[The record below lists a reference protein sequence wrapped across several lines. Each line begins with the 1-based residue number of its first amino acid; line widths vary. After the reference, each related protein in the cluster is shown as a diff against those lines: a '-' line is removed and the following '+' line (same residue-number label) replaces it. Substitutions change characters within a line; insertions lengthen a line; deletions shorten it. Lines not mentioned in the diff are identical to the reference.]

1 MAAQMKIIRANLRI
15 EDENVLS
22 YIESIL
28 EDGSDNFDC
37 IDDVE
42 DALGEIMKGSVTEE
56 HSDIDEKVT
65 KICEKIYSS
74 LHMNGNTSSSTDIVR
89 LDAPVHLASITGD
102 NNENEQMSSIW
113 LAKPENKSFVDQKKL
128 EKAENKLKQ
137 KQDKKSEKSTSEK
150 STASSQVSEA
160 SASQMRSRKE
170 NKTEA
175 SGQNK
180 ITDLHI
186 ENFDV
191 AFGSK
196 VLLENA
202 ELHVAAG
209 RRYGLVGRN
218 GVGKTTLLK
227 MISSGNLYIPS
238 HFRVLHVEQEVVG
251 DDTLAIDSVLEA
263 DTVRHGLL
271 EEEKSLHKKI
281 DQKPPNSEALNSRLA
296 EIWAKLSEIEADKAP
311 MHAAVVLAGLG
322 FSPEM
327 QKMTTKEFSGGWRM
341 RLALARALFAKPDLL
356 LLDEPTN
363 MLDVRAIM
371 WLEDYLQ
378 TWPTTIIVV
387 SHDRS
392 FLNTIATDIIY
403 MFSKKLTIYRG
414 NFEQFVVTRDEKM
427 KNLLKEYE
435 SQKQYRDHIQ
445 IFIDRFRYNA
455 NRASQVQS
463 KLKLL
468 EKLPKLEPI
477 EKESDFVIR
486 FPTVDDRVKGTMIR
500 LDNASFHY
508 VPGKEIFSNVD
519 ISAGLDSRIC
529 IVGENGS
536 GKSTLLKLLIEANE
550 PTTGFRHAHRNLRI
564 GYFSQHHVDM
574 LDMDMNCVELL
585 ESRFKGKTIEEY
597 RGHLGRYGVTGDLAL
612 RAVKSLS
619 GGQKSRL
626 AFAIMTMS
634 RPNFFIL
641 DEPTNHLDME
651 TIEALGKAL
660 NEFQGGVILVSH
672 DERLISVVCKELW
685 LCQDHKVICVKG
697 GFSEYREML
706 EKEFKRLGIKY

>member
-1 MAAQMKIIRANLRI
+1 MATQMRIINKAFTI
-15 EDENVLS
+15 EDEDILN
-22 YIESIL
+22 YIESVL
-28 EDGSDNFDC
+28 EDGASDFESSEE
-37 IDDVE
+37 IVE
-42 DALGEIMKGSVTEE
+42 ALGEILKESVAE
-56 HSDIDEKVT
+56 SNGDIDEKV
-65 KICEKIYSS
+65 EKVCKEIYSS
-74 LHMNGNTSSSTDIVR
+74 LHLNGNAVPTKDVVR
-89 LDAPVHLASITGD
+89 LDAPVHLASMAGD
-102 NNENEQMSSIW
+102 SDDTNQLSSIW
-113 LAKPENKSFVDQKKL
+113 LAKAGNKSFVDQKKL
-128 EKAENKLKQ
+128 EKAESKLKQ
-137 KQDKKSEKSTSEK
+137 KQEKKSEKSTEK
-150 STASSQVSEA
+150 TTNSNQPSEA
-160 SASQMRSRKE
+160 TASQMRSRKE
-170 NKTEA
+170 NKSEMA
-175 SGQNK
+175 GKNK

-218 GVGKTTLLK
+218 GIGKTTLLK
-227 MISSGNLYIPS
+227 MISSRNLYIPS
-238 HFRVLHVEQEVVG
+238 HFTVLHVEQEVVG

-263 DTVRHGLL
+263 DTVRYNLIK
-271 EEEKSLHKKI
+271 EEKSIHQQLET
-281 DQKPPNSEALNSRLA
+281 KPTNSEALNSRLS
-296 EIWAKLSEIEADKAP
+296 EIWAKLSDIEADKAP
-311 MHAAVVLAGLG
+311 MRAAVILSGLG
-322 FSPEM
+322 FTPEM

-341 RLALARALFAKPDLL
+341 RLALARALFGTPDLL

-378 TWPTTIIVV
+378 TWPTTIIIV

-392 FLNTIATDIIY
+392 FLNSIATDVIHV
-403 MFSKKLTIYRG
+403 FSKKLTNYRG

-427 KNLLKEYE
+427 KSLLKEYE

-477 EKESDFVIR
+477 EKETDVVIR

-500 LDNASFHY
+500 LDDVSFHY
-508 VPGKEIFSNVD
+508 VPGKEIFSKVD

-550 PTTGFRHAHRNLRI
+550 PTSGLRHAHRSLRI

-574 LDMDMNCVELL
+574 LDMDMNCVEVLQ
-585 ESRFKGKTIEEY
+585 SRFKGKTVEEY
-597 RGHLGRYGVTGDLAL
+597 RAHLGQYGVTGELAL
-612 RAVKSLS
+612 RPVQSLS

-626 AFAIMTMS
+626 AFALMTMS

-651 TIEALGKAL
+651 TIEALGKSL

-685 LCQDHKVICVKG
+685 LCQDRQVKCVKG
-697 GFSEYREML
+697 GFEEYREML